1 MKKNKKIN
9 SPSRS
14 ISCSQQEGSVLVI
27 VVCVCFILMM
37 AGMALAIMSAQS
49 THTSRRL
56 AVQAQ
61 SLALAERGVA
71 DMVARLSTN
80 YYYWMSNNFTETVQ
94 DGSYTVRCAVMTN
107 NNVIIT
113 SDAVYRGISNT
124 TVMELL
130 GTSMQQNNRLL
141 GLGGAVLSDGII
153 NFRTAAFAMHGNI
166 HGNNNI
172 TSASGAQNGT
182 INGSVSAVGVIG
194 NLDASDGLI
203 SSAPY
208 RDIPQFNFDSY
219 RALAIA
225 ANRYYTN
232 GDQTFSGTIDTG
244 TNFVIY
250 VNGNVTISQQSSM
263 CGTLVANGNITI
275 NNHFTQTQAY
285 SNRPALLATGSID
298 IQNHQSYEGCIYA
311 GFNVSIQNN
320 VTLSN
325 CTVIAQGIVSIENN
339 VTIYGATVYPAWDP
353 FNPEVPPEVIAGG
366 WLK

>member
-1 MKKNKKIN
+1 MKTINTKNN
-9 SPSRS
+9 SG
-14 ISCSQQEGSVLVI
+14 QNVLFKNEEGSILI
-27 VVCVCFILMM
+27 LVVCVAFFLMI
-37 AGMALAIMSAQS
+37 AGLALAIMSAQA

-56 AVQAQ
+56 ATQAQ

-80 YYYWMSNNFTETVQ
+80 YYYWMSNSFTETVP
-94 DGSYTVRCAVMTN
+94 DGFYTVRCSVMTN

-130 GTSMQQNNRLL
+130 GTSLQQNNRLL
-141 GLGGAVLSDGII
+141 GLGGAVLSDGVIG
-153 NFRTAAFAMHGNI
+153 FRTAAFTMHGNI
-166 HGNNNI
+166 HGNQNI

-182 INGSVSAVGVIG
+182 INGIVSAVGVIG
-194 NLDASDGLI
+194 NLNATGGLVP
-203 SSAPY
+203 SAPY
-208 RDIPQFNFDSY
+208 RDIPEFNFDSY
-219 RALAIA
+219 RQLAIDA
-225 ANRYYTN
+225 GRYYN
-232 GDQTFSGTIDTG
+232 GDQSFSGTIDTG

-275 NNHFTQTQAY
+275 NNHFTHTQAY

-298 IQNHQSYEGCIYA
+298 IQNHQYYEGCIYA
-311 GFNVSIQNN
+311 GVNVSIQNH

-325 CTVIAQGIVSIENN
+325 CTVIARGIVSIQNN
-339 VTIYGATVYPAWDP
+339 VTIYAATVYPAWDP
-353 FNPEVPPEVIAGG
+353 FNPEVPPEVIVGG